1 LLAYTLL
8 SKLGI
13 SCSIWVS
20 RQYGHS
26 VLGVGVGGNSGNY
39 KQVSGTRH
47 FATELTAK
55 GFRVGMIAPQHN
67 NMNNWNVVLNNQ

>member
-1 LLAYTLL
+1 
-8 SKLGI
+8 
-13 SCSIWVS
+13 
-20 RQYGHS
+20 
-26 VLGVGVGGNSGNY
+26 VGVAGNSGNY